1 MRQSAVCRFLTL
13 CTLALSA
20 CASRAQDPAPAPGP
34 QQQAQPAE
42 GQGTAQRRRA
52 RPYAQ
57 VVTDRAVT
65 DTGGITVH
73 RVDDRWLFE
82 VPDSLMGR
90 DFLLVSRIAG
100 VPANFGGFLSA
111 GTSVEERVVRWERQ
125 RDRIVLRTIAYDAV
139 ADDSLPIAISVAS
152 NNVGAILAAFPI
164 EAYGKDSAS
173 FVIDVG
179 SFFSG
184 DTPALS
190 GLSPAQRRQYQVRR
204 LDPARSFLTAV
215 KSFPQNVEVRH
226 TQTFDAAEPPADRT
240 SGTISLDMR
249 QSIVLLPKAPMRPRY
264 ADPRAGFFTVTRVN
278 YGLDVQK
285 ADSQS
290 FIRRWRLEPK
300 DSAAY
305 ARGELVEPVKP
316 IVYYID
322 PATPM
327 RWRPYVR
334 MGIEDW
340 QKPFEKA
347 GFKNAVIAKDPP
359 SASEDPDW
367 DPEDIRYSVV
377 RWAASLVRNAVGP
390 STSDPR
396 TGEII
401 ESDITFYHNHMRSY
415 RNRLLIETA
424 AANPVARTLDMP
436 EELMGET
443 MRKVIT
449 HEIGHAIG
457 LPHNMIASSSIPI
470 DSLRSASFASR
481 YGVSLTIMDYARQ
494 NYVAQPGDS
503 LAPVSFVRRLGPFD
517 DFIVNWGYRVIPQAR
532 TPEEERAVLDR
543 WLREQAGPM
552 PYRYLPQ
559 YLAGLDPRSQTEDV
573 GDDPVRASTYAIE
586 NLKRVV
592 PNLVAWTTRDGD
604 DYSELNELYGEALG
618 MWARYMGHV
627 VAVVGGV
634 NVDLKTADQD
644 GAVFR
649 AVARERQQAAL
660 RFLGDQVFR
669 TPSWLAP
676 DAILSRIGPPAG
688 QTSLVDRQAAVV
700 TQLLDPRRLGRLAQS
715 EEMSE
720 RDAYSP
726 AAYLA
731 DLRRALWGAPGSLTT
746 PDANRRTLQRVYI
759 ERLAAL
765 VEPPAP
771 PQGGGQA
778 GGGGGGPP
786 QEPLSP
792 LLVAPNVPRTDLPAL
807 ARSQL
812 RGIQADARRAAGS
825 AQSAV
830 VRAHWQDVA
839 DRVEKVLRPD

>member
-1 MRQSAVCRFLTL
+1 MRESSVCRFLAL

-42 GQGTAQRRRA
+42 GQTGQQRRRA

-57 VVTDRAVT
+57 VVTDRSVT

-125 RDRIVLRTIAYDAV
+125 RDRIILRTIAYDAV
-139 ADDSLPIAISVAS
+139 ADDTLPIAISVAS

-164 EAYGKDSAS
+164 EASGKDSAS

-179 SFFSG
+179 TFFSG

-190 GLSPAQRRQYQVRR
+190 GLSPAQRRTYQVRR

-226 TQTFDAAEPPADRT
+226 TQTFEATEPPADRT

-249 QSIVLLPKAPMRPRY
+249 QSIVLLPKVPMRPRY
-264 ADPRAGFFTVTRVN
+264 ADPRAGFFAVTRVN

-300 DSAAY
+300 DPAAY

-347 GFKNAVIAKDPP
+347 GFKNAILAKDPP
-359 SASEDPDW
+359 SAAEDPDW

-449 HEIGHAIG
+449 HEVGHAIG

-494 NYVAQPGDS
+494 NYIAQPGDG
-503 LAPVSFVRRLGPFD
+503 LTPTSFVRRLGPFD
-517 DFIVNWGYRVIPQAR
+517 DFIVNWGYRVIPEAR
-532 TPEEERAVLDR
+532 TPEEERRMLDR
-543 WLREQAGPM
+543 WLREQNGPM
-552 PYRYLPQ
+552 RYRYLPQ
-559 YLAGLDPRSQTEDV
+559 YLAGVDPRSQTEDV
-573 GDDPVRASTYAIE
+573 GDDPVRASTYALE

-604 DYSELNELYGEALG
+604 DYSELNELYGEALA
-618 MWARYMGHV
+618 MWTRYMGHV
-627 VAVVGGV
+627 VSVIGGV
-634 NVDLKTADQD
+634 QVDLKTSDQD
-644 GAVFR
+644 GVVFSAVD
-649 AVARERQQAAL
+649 RERQHAAL
-660 RFLGDQVFR
+660 RFLGEQVFR

-676 DAILSRIGPPAG
+676 DEILSRIGPPAG
-688 QTSLVDRQAAVV
+688 QISLVDRQAAVV
-700 TQLLDPRRLGRLAQS
+700 TQLLDARRLARLAQS
-715 EEMSE
+715 EAMNE
-720 RDAYSP
+720 RSAYPP
-726 AAYLA
+726 AVYLA
-731 DLRRALWGAPGSLTT
+731 DLRRAMWGATGSLTT
-746 PDANRRTLQRVYI
+746 PDANRRTLQRVYL

-765 VEPPAP
+765 VEPPP
-771 PQGGGQA
+771 PTGGGGPG
-778 GGGGGGPP
+778 GGGGGGP
-786 QEPLSP
+786 QEPPSP

-807 ARSQL
+807 ARGQM
-812 RGIQADARRAAGS
+812 RAIQADARRAAGTGP
-825 AQSAV
+825 SAV
-830 VRAHWQDVA
+830 VRAHWQDVV